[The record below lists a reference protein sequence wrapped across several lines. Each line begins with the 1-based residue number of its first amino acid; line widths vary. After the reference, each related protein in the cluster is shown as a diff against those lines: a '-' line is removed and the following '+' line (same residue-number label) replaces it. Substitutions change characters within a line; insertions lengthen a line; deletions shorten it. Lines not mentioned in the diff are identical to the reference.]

1 VRLGQRV
8 RSTRVEQWL
17 RRKGT
22 EREFENTLEEEKE
35 RLAGQYTKLYIAVVE

>member
-8 RSTRVEQWL
+8 WSTRVEQLL

-22 EREFENTLEEEKE
+22 EREFESTFEEEKE
-35 RLAGQYTKLYIAVVE
+35 RLAGRYTKLYIAVVE

>member
-1 VRLGQRV
+1 MRLGQRV

-22 EREFENTLEEEKE
+22 EREFENTLEEKE
-35 RLAGQYTKLYIAVVE
+35 RLAGQYTKLYIAVDE